1 MSYYFVLIFTFIV
14 TLLWSYYF
22 WKMIRRKG
30 KRKFAFHIVFF
41 RYVIPALLL
50 FIFGITFI
58 SYAIDLPAVSA
69 KEPTRYEG
77 NCEIVMEEL
86 HEDVFTVEAVFEDTW
101 AEYEHEEFP
110 KIKEG
115 EYYCKVDYY
124 PGSSIGTELQL
135 YFEQDGAVISIK

>member
-1 MSYYFVLIFTFIV
+1 LYYFVLILTFIA
-14 TLLWSYYF
+14 TTLWSYYF
-22 WKMIRRKG
+22 WKMIRRRG
-30 KRKFAFHIVFF
+30 KRRFAFHIIFF

-50 FIFGITFI
+50 FIFGVTFI
-58 SYAIDLPAVSA
+58 SYAIDLPAVIA

-77 NCEIVMEEL
+77 TCEIVMEEL
-86 HEDVFTVEAVFEDTW
+86 HEDVFTVEAVFDDTW
-101 AEYEHEEFP
+101 AEYEHDEFP

-135 YFEQDGAVISIK
+135 YLEQDGVIVPTK